1 MKANELLKIIQNI
14 NKSFYTLNDF
24 VKLTGQSK
32 NNVRVEL
39 NRLAKAGVVLRLR
52 RNMYV
57 PAGAKIDWELI
68 AEQIAPE
75 SYVSFESALS
85 FYNIINQ
92 VPYELTMARLNK
104 SRRVKLAGKDIS
116 FRRLKKELYGGFV
129 VNNKIKIATPEKALL
144 DLIYLSVRGQTN
156 FNFTELDL
164 SVINK
169 QEIKKLLVDFSYSK
183 ETENRIKEVLG
194 V

>member
-1 MKANELLKIIQNI
+1 MKANELLKTIQNI

-24 VKLTGQSK
+24 VKLTGQDKKS
-32 NNVRVEL
+32 VRVAL
-39 NRLAKAGVVLRLR
+39 NRLTRTGVIMRLR

-68 AEQIAPE
+68 AEQIVPE
-75 SYVSFESALS
+75 SYLSFESALS

-92 VPYELTMARLNK
+92 MPYELTMARLGK
-104 SRRVKLAGKDIS
+104 SRRVKLAGKNIS
-116 FRRLKKELYGGFV
+116 FRRIKKELYGGFV

-144 DLIYLSVRGQTN
+144 DLIYLSVRGQTD
-156 FNFTELDL
+156 FDFSELDL

-169 QEIKKLLVDFSYSK
+169 QEIKRVLAIYPYPKQVK
-183 ETENRIKEVLG
+183 ERVLTK